1 MSLPTRQQRTLDLID
16 GELRASAPEL
26 TSMFGIFTRL
36 SSDEGP
42 AVTEL
47 MPAPRFRSVL
57 TSLRGFVLIP
67 VAIAMVVASVVVGAT
82 SRGVTHQSPPERATQ
97 LVVPGK

>member
-36 SSDEGP
+36 SSDEEP
-42 AVTEL
+42 AATEL
-47 MPAPRFRSVL
+47 LPPPRFRSVL
-57 TSLRGFVLIP
+57 TGLRGFVLIP
-67 VAIAMVVASVVVGAT
+67 VAIAMVVVSVVVGVT